1 MEDITIHILK
11 GFCGLYFGDNPT
23 RAIKLFGEPDEKEE
37 LTDELLNEKSTVYH
51 YWSKGFSLFFKDDEN
66 KGLHCVEVDNKEAIV
81 LGEKIFLLKEEEIK
95 ALFKK
100 NAFPLTET
108 EQHAWGEKRLSFDE
122 AFADLYF
129 ENGKLISINF
139 CTPDYFA
146 EIDKLNMN

>member
-23 RAIKLFGEPDEKEE
+23 QAVKQFGEPDEKEE

-51 YWSKGFSLFFKDDEN
+51 YWKTGFSLFFKDDEN
-66 KGLHCVEVDNKEAIV
+66 KGLHCVEVDNKEAVV

-100 NAFPLTET
+100 NAYPLTET

-129 ENGKLISINF
+129 ENGKLTSINF

-146 EIDKLNMN
+146 DIDKLNMN

>member
-1 MEDITIHILK
+1 MEDITIHLLK
-11 GFCGLYFGDNPT
+11 GFCGLFFGDNPK
-23 RAIKLFGEPDEKEE
+23 RAIALFGEPDEKEE

-51 YWSKGFSLFFKDDEN
+51 YWNKGFSFFFKNDGD

-81 LGEKIFLLKEEEIK
+81 LGEKLFLLKEEEIK

-100 NAFPLTET
+100 NAFPLSET

-129 ENGKLISINF
+129 ENGKLLSINF
-139 CTPDYFA
+139 CTPDYLG
-146 EIDKLNMN
+146 DLDRLNLN

>member
-1 MEDITIHILK
+1 MEDITIHLLK

-23 RAIKLFGEPDEKEE
+23 RAVKLFGEPDEKEE

-51 YWSKGFSLFFKDDEN
+51 YWKMGFSLFFKNDEN
-66 KGLHCVEVDNKEAIV
+66 KGLHCVEVDNKDAIV
-81 LGEKIFLLKEEEIK
+81 LGEKIFVLKEEAIK

-100 NAFPLTET
+100 NTFPLTET

-146 EIDKLNMN
+146 DIDKLNMN